1 VSLPRFGTAILLVYG
16 AILFLP
22 FHKIESQT
30 TPELRVDGIFARQSA
45 FQAGAGIMSYAGT
58 YMRAGVAGGIG
69 VSGGKVSAR
78 ADLIADFHLDP
89 FRETRW
95 GPYVGGGMSFRHD
108 CDRDRA
114 YLLAL
119 IGWEGPLKRGLAPA
133 IEAGFVGG
141 ARLGLIIRRG
151 RERTR

>member
-1 VSLPRFGTAILLVYG
+1 MSFLRFRAVNLLVCG
-16 AILFLP
+16 AALFLP
-22 FHKIESQT
+22 LRKIESQT
-30 TPELRVDGIFARQSA
+30 TPELRVDGIFAQQSV
-45 FQAGAGIMSYAGT
+45 FQVGAGIMSYAGT

-69 VSGGKVSAR
+69 ISGGKVSAR

-108 CDRDRA
+108 GDRDRA

-119 IGWEGPLKRGLAPA
+119 LGWEGPLKRGLTPA
-133 IEAGFVGG
+133 IEAGFGGG
-141 ARLGLIIRRG
+141 ARIGLIIRRG